1 VAALGFAAEQVGDGE
16 EALQMWRTQDYA
28 LVLAD
33 CQMPGMDGFA
43 FARAVRAEEAGRP
56 AARRVPIVA
65 WTANVMP
72 DDVEACLAAGMDD
85 VLAKPSALSTVQR
98 VLETWVDATEQTGP
112 VIAAPLAGSEQGHE
126 HPIDRE
132 QLRLIMNGD
141 PALEREMLDG
151 FRQAGSREVEALNQA
166 MADRECDRVRSAAH
180 RLKGLARLV
189 AAPSLAAVCE
199 GIEAS
204 AKAGVLDEL
213 LVAEAALAREW
224 DRVKQYLDVED

>member
-1 VAALGFAAEQVGDGE
+1 
-16 EALQMWRTQDYA
+16 
-28 LVLAD
+28 
-33 CQMPGMDGFA
+33 MPGMDGFA
-43 FARAVRAEEAGRP
+43 FARAVRADEATRP
-56 AARRVPIVA
+56 GASRVPIVA

-98 VLETWVDATEQTGP
+98 LLETWIDAKAQTTPLVP
-112 VIAAPLAGSEQGHE
+112 VPLAASDNGHE
-126 HPIDRE
+126 QPIDRE

-151 FRQAGSREVEALNQA
+151 FRQAGSREVEALSQA

-199 GIEAS
+199 GIEGS
-204 AKAGVLDEL
+204 AKAGALDEVQ
-213 LVAEAALAREW
+213 VAEAALAREW
-224 DRVKQYLDVED
+224 DRVRQYLDANP